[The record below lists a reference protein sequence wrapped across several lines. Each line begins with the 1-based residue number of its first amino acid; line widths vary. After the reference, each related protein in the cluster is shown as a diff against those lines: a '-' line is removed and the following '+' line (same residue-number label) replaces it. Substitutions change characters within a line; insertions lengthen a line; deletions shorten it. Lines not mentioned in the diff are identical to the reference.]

1 MARNRRDW
9 WVPEALRLDAEGRSS
24 REIAE
29 IIAKT
34 AKPGRKPPSKTN
46 VHAKV
51 RAAKGL
57 APDPSGPPS
66 PAPASPPPEPV
77 PLDETPLEPEGL
89 TGLLT
94 GLLRQQ
100 TAQSQLFTAQGDQQG
115 AQRAA
120 RTAASI
126 ATQLAK
132 LRAQDADDG
141 DTIRVTA
148 SDMAAAAARAAEG
161 LTRLAERVVAERATW
176 PVCPTCG
183 LPAGQH
189 QPAEKSP
196 LRAMVER
203 VFGRAL

>member
-1 MARNRRDW
+1 MSRNRRDW

-46 VHAKV
+46 VHAKI

-57 APDPSGPPS
+57 APVPSAVT
-66 PAPASPPPEPV
+66 PAAAAGPPPEPV

-148 SDMAAAAARAAEG
+148 AEMAAAAARAAEG
-161 LTRLAERVVAERATW
+161 LARLAERVVEERARW
-176 PVCPTCG
+176 PRCPTCG
-183 LPAGQH
+183 LPVGQH
-189 QPAEKSP
+189 APGEKSA
-196 LRAMVER
+196 LRALVER